1 MPELVLS
8 ILKYLFLILIFI
20 FLARATRAMYLEIY
34 GSRVT
39 RRREPA
45 QQATKVRRDRPPDRV
60 AVVGSDGKSRTYTVE
75 DELLIGRGEKC
86 HIVIGDVYASQV
98 HARIFR
104 KDEAI
109 FIEDMGSTN
118 GTFLN
123 RKKLSG
129 AIPVNRGDRVR
140 IGKTEI
146 EFRK

>member
-34 GSRVT
+34 GTRTT
-39 RRREPA
+39 RRRETPA
-45 QQATKVRRDRPPDRV
+45 APKTRKERPPDRV
-60 AVVGSDGKSRTYTVE
+60 AVVGSDGKSRTYNVE

-104 KDEAI
+104 KDDNI

-123 RKKLSG
+123 RKKVSG

>member
-34 GSRVT
+34 GTRT
-39 RRREPA
+39 ARRREVAPTPKPRA
-45 QQATKVRRDRPPDRV
+45 QRPPDRV
-60 AVVGSDGKSRTYTVE
+60 WVVGTDGKSRSYDVE
-75 DELLIGRGEKC
+75 DELLIGRGDKC
-86 HIVIGDVYASQV
+86 HIVISDVYASQI

-104 KDEAI
+104 KGDSI

-123 RKKLSG
+123 RKKVSG
-129 AIPVNRGDRVR
+129 SIPANRGDRVR
-140 IGKTEI
+140 IGKTEL